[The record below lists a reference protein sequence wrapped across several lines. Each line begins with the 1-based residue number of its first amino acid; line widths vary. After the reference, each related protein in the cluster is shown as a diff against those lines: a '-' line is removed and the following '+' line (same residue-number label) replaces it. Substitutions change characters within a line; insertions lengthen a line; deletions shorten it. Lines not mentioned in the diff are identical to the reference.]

1 MKKLLFLASAL
12 SVLLL
17 ASCSNNYEEPAA
29 PEPLLRV
36 PLNGQPTFLVM
47 QNQSSNSFENIK
59 KSSNS
64 IQTITENYIKEKQ
77 ALGESVYIPRD
88 HKDYKVD
95 MSAIKAYN
103 SNPFKKAMRKKSGNW
118 ESDFTLTKDNVEQ
131 SEKLSDL
138 DKNFDKN
145 NYDAII
151 KTFYSEV
158 STGVTGTDFTE
169 NCELYAVGD
178 YCYVWV
184 KNDSKKSYTISPSDA
199 TTLAQKFDDI
209 YKQETF
215 IFGSNIPNIKDSAKD
230 SLDDVFITVD
240 PNNTKIHIIVYDLDD
255 DYNKNQNAVLM
266 GYFWSLDFYKN
277 SFLHS
282 AEIGETNCSN
292 ECECIHIDSY
302 MLKQNASEIYST
314 LGHEFQHL
322 LHFVNKQLNTSDGE
336 TIQIS
341 DTWFNEM
348 MSMVCEDIMLTQLFP
363 NDPLATRH
371 GPQNRLDLF
380 NQTFYAGF
388 ITWFDGDAVLTS
400 YANAY
405 AFGAFLLRN
414 FGIDC
419 IKDIASNEYV
429 NELSVLR
436 AVQKKDASIKTFNQL
451 QELFYEVMLY
461 PTSSTKHTLNKA
473 ASATYTINSESVT
486 FNCDAINLKNYLSI
500 KRVTDSTLANAL
512 YEGVY
517 WEPYYGPFI
526 FTDLFFDL
534 MSWGDPLL
542 ETIGPRGTV
551 IVYFDGTKD
560 IEIPHDWS
568 ENIKYITVAK

>member
-47 QNQSSNSFENIK
+47 QNQSSNSFADIK
-59 KSSNS
+59 KSSSNYHK
-64 IQTITENYIKEKQ
+64 IVQDYIKTKEEK
-77 ALGESVYIPRD
+77 GENVFIPRD
-88 HKDYKVD
+88 HQDYIIDLSQINTKKKNPSG
-95 MSAIKAYN
+95 MSRDEVPQTPTRWEDDIGI
-103 SNPFKKAMRKKSGNW
+103 SN
-118 ESDFTLTKDNVEQ
+118 
-131 SEKLSDL
+131 LSPTV
-138 DKNFDKN
+138 DKN
-145 NYDAII
+145 NPPRING
-151 KTFYSEV
+151 KQVKRTFYSSE
-158 STGVTGTDFTE
+158 GDGTGTTYSS
-169 NCELYAVGD
+169 NCVLSAVGK
-178 YCYVWV
+178 YCYVWSNATM
-184 KNDSKKSYTISPSDA
+184 NDYNQKMLNIAK
-199 TTLAQKFDDI
+199 KFDEI
-209 YKQETF
+209 YAKETY
-215 IFGSNIPNIKDSAKD
+215 IFGSNIPTLSSTASN
-230 SLDDVFITVD
+230 SL
-240 PNNTKIHIIVYDLDD
+240 NNVLISIPENQKIHIIVYDLEGDG
-255 DYNKNQNAVLM
+255 NKNSGAVLM
-266 GYFWSLDFYKN
+266 GYFWDLDFIQNTYLNGDDYDPVNKTYTKN
-277 SFLHS
+277 
-282 AEIGETNCSN
+282 SN
-292 ECECIHIDSY
+292 ECQCIHIDSVEFE
-302 MLKQNASEIYST
+302 KNPNEIYST

-322 LHFVNKQLNTSDGE
+322 LHYVNKSINTYKVGKDF
-336 TIQIS
+336 QHS

-348 MSMVCEDIMLTQLFP
+348 MSMVCEDIMLTQLGLP
-363 NDPLATRH
+363 VTA

-380 NQTFYAGF
+380 NQTFFAGF
-388 ITWFDGDAVLTS
+388 TSWFDGDDVLVS

-405 AFGAFLLRN
+405 AFGAFILRN

-419 IKDIASNEYV
+419 IIDMAHSEYINEYA
-429 NELSVLR
+429 VLK
-436 AVQKKDASIKTFNQL
+436 AVQKYDSSIKTFNQL

-461 PTSSTKHTLNKA
+461 PTSSTKHTLNKS
-473 ASATYTINSESVT
+473 ASANYEIDSESVT